1 MSGNALEV
9 QKKLPPMS
17 EVAPCGSSQA
27 ALPTEMLDMVFHK
40 LQPRAQVAV
49 RMVSRQWGA
58 IADRVIRTTAA
69 LPPNILERVFRLLS
83 PQDLKAAVLVCRWW
97 REVGEQPRFWTWV
110 HPSVDQF
117 NMDDAPRMLDI
128 MRLKKVGTLA
138 IGHCKISEELLQK
151 IRVPRLKKL
160 KMNRVDFSLAK
171 SHCLMIEGFI
181 KLDEAILS
189 SSLSTDQA
197 TSLLK
202 CLRDGSRLQRLNL
215 HDTDLS
221 SIPPELLV
229 QGICQVNG
237 VDLPNTNLT
246 PQQSKAIFTA
256 LAAQEAKQ
264 LKLISLNNDLSS
276 LDPDLLAEGVNNLE
290 DASLFATGITEQQI
304 EKILTQCL
312 VSTSLKELRIS
323 GPFLHSMDQAKLFQ
337 LIRVAGGAIRCL
349 QVGRHRS
356 LYGDFEP

>member
-1 MSGNALEV
+1 MSGNVLEI
-9 QKKLPPMS
+9 QKKFPTMS
-17 EVAPCGSSQA
+17 EVALCGSSQT
-27 ALPTEMLDMVFHK
+27 ALPTEMLDMVFHNLK
-40 LQPRAQVAV
+40 PRTQLTVKSV
-49 RMVSRQWGA
+49 CKQWSA
-58 IADRVIRTTAA
+58 IADRVIRTSAA
-69 LPPNILERVFRLLS
+69 LPPSILEKVFHLLS
-83 PQDLKAAVLVCRWW
+83 PQELKAAVLVCRWW

-110 HPSVDQF
+110 YPSVDQF
-117 NMDDAPRMLDI
+117 NMDDAPNMLDL

-202 CLRDGSRLQRLNL
+202 CLRDGTKLKRLNL

-221 SIPPELLV
+221 SVAPELLV
-229 QGICQVNG
+229 QGMCQVNG

-246 PQQSKAIFTA
+246 PQQSIAIFTA
-256 LAAQEAKQ
+256 LAAKEAEQ

-312 VSTSLKELRIS
+312 VFTSLKELRIS
-323 GPFLHSMDQAKLFQ
+323 GPFLHSMDQDKLFK
-337 LIRVAGGAIRCL
+337 LIKVAGGAIRCL

-356 LYGDFEP
+356 LYGHFEA